1 MADVLKMDPARI
13 ERLRDPARL
22 VEADPLRI
30 LDTIKP
36 VGDGDIVDVGAGV
49 GFVSLPF
56 AARLPSSRIVACD
69 LLEGMLQLLERDA
82 GQKGLGNLHTAL
94 MPDPV
99 TLPLGDASASLLV
112 MLQVHHELDDA
123 RGLLGDC
130 RRVLMSG
137 APLVIVDWRDE
148 DLPGMPAGGRRVA
161 QSAIVE
167 DLEASGFNHVS
178 VHDVFRLHA
187 MVVGITP

>member
-1 MADVLKMDPARI
+1 MADILKMDPARI
-13 ERLRDPARL
+13 ERLKDPARL
-22 VEADPLRI
+22 AEVNPLRI
-30 LDTIKP
+30 LDTVKP
-36 VGDGDIVDVGAGV
+36 VGDGAIVDVGAGV

-56 AARLPSSRIVACD
+56 ARELPSSRIVACD
-69 LLEGMLQLLERDA
+69 VLEGMLQQLERDA
-82 GQKGLGNLHTAL
+82 SQQGIDNLHTFL

-99 TLPLGDASASLLV
+99 TLPLGDVSASLLV
-112 MLQVHHELDDA
+112 MLQVHHELDDP
-123 RGLLGDC
+123 RGLLADC

-161 QSAIVE
+161 LSTIVA
-167 DLEASGFNHVS
+167 DLESSGFTHVS

-187 MVVGITP
+187 MVLGITP